1 MKTISQILE
10 FLGIETFLE
19 NNYQIKSLYLDSRKC
34 DSESAFIALKGQA
47 TDGNKYIDNVL
58 AKGVK
63 LVLSDKL
70 PHSPLERGADRRGVV
85 SSIATPSVAEGELPN
100 IFYIQNLKDKL
111 PALARWF
118 YDYKK
123 PQNII
128 GITGTNGKTSIS
140 SYIAQLQ
147 KLLGQNSLLLGTNG
161 NGIYPDLKE
170 STHTTLD
177 ILSLYQ
183 TISEYS
189 QLTPSYFDSAQQTEG
204 GGMNLVMEVS
214 SHSLDQKRT
223 EGLNFDVAVF
233 SNLSHDH
240 LDYHKTMDSYFE
252 AKAKLFQFDSL
263 RKAVINIDDEYG
275 QKLCNLCGCEVITVS
290 LKSKNADIYLKSK
303 TIENMQT
310 SFDLYI
316 SQKLIGTYQ
325 TALVGE
331 FNLMNLGLSLAVL
344 DTDSIREQL
353 LENISKVKPVKGRM
367 EVIELRS
374 NAKVIIDYAHTPDAL
389 EKALQTLA
397 SYNSNNLWCIF
408 GCGGDRDIAKRT
420 VMAQIAEK
428 YASKIVV
435 TEDNK
440 RFENLENIFNDIEK
454 GFVEA
459 DKHKFIQ
466 SREEAIKYAIE
477 NSKAG
482 DVILLAGKGHECYLD
497 KNGTKEHFDEREI
510 IAKYNK
516 TTLSTLKVCY
526 L

>member
-1 MKTISQILE
+1 MKNISQVLE
-10 FLGIETFLE
+10 FLGIQTSLE

-47 TDGNKYIDNVL
+47 TDGNKYIDAVL
-58 AKGVK
+58 DKGTK
-63 LVLSDKL
+63 LVLSDDDKL
-70 PHSPLERGADRRGVV
+70 SHKLAST
-85 SSIATPSVAEGELPN
+85 SSSYFDSAQQSEEEKAN
-100 IFYIQNLKDKL
+100 IFYVENLKDKL

-147 KLLGQNSLLLGTNG
+147 KLLGQKSLLLGTNG

-183 TISEYS
+183 IISEYS
-189 QLTPSYFDSAQQTEG
+189 QLPPSYFDSAQQTEEEFV
-204 GGMNLVMEVS
+204 NLVMEVS

-223 EGLNFDVAVF
+223 ESLNFDVAVF

-252 AKAKLFQFDSL
+252 AKAKLFQFDNL

-275 QKLCNLCGCEVITVS
+275 QKLCNICGCEVITVS

-316 SQKLIGTYQ
+316 SQELIGTYQ
-325 TALVGE
+325 TALIGG
-331 FNLMNLGLSLAVL
+331 FNLMNLGLSLAAL
-344 DTDSIREQL
+344 DDNSTREQL
-353 LENISKVKPVKGRM
+353 LINISKVQPVKGRM
-367 EVIELRS
+367 EVVELKNS
-374 NAKVIIDYAHTPDAL
+374 AKVIIDYAHTPDAL

-408 GCGGDRDIAKRT
+408 GCGGDRDTSKRPI
-420 VMAQIAEK
+420 MAQIAEK
-428 YASKIVV
+428 YVSKIVV
-435 TEDNK
+435 TEDNN
-440 RFENLENIFNDIEK
+440 RFENIENIFSDIKK
-454 GFVEA
+454 GFVNSEN
-459 DKHKFIQ
+459 HTFIP

-482 DVILLAGKGHECYLD
+482 DIIILAGKGHECYLD
-497 KNGTKEHFDEREI
+497 KNGVKEHFDEREI

-516 TTLSTLKVCY
+516 VSF
-526 L
+526 